1 MIVDE
6 DEDIQQQPLLNS
18 FAQSEE
24 INKLKDEI
32 EVLKSHLER
41 EKEKLYSYEKRVADL
56 TEELAITQANLTQT
70 FNKLNQVTN
79 ERDTFQT
86 KLKDSINKM
95 SWYRDKMQDQAEK
108 IEQVESNLEI
118 LTIENDSLKKQLQQ
132 VQNELNFIKEH
143 NILIPTK
150 ADNSRQSMIDT
161 HQQAS
166 NQHVNEELRRLHIA
180 MKQKEGLITKVKTI
194 VKNE

>member
-1 MIVDE
+1 M
-6 DEDIQQQPLLNS
+6 LNA

-32 EVLKSHLER
+32 EVLRSHLDR
-41 EKEKLYSYEKRVADL
+41 EKEKLYTYEKRVADL

-95 SWYRDKMQDQAEK
+95 SWYRDKMQDQSEK
-108 IEQVESNLEI
+108 IEQVESNLEL
-118 LTIENDSLKKQLQQ
+118 LTLENDSLKKQLQQ
-132 VQNELNFIKEH
+132 VQHELSFIKEH

-161 HQQAS
+161 HSQAS

-180 MKQKEGLITKVKTI
+180 IKQKEGLITKVKTI
-194 VKNE
+194 VGNE

>member
-70 FNKLNQVTN
+70 FNKLN
-79 ERDTFQT
+79 
-86 KLKDSINKM
+86 
-95 SWYRDKMQDQAEK
+95 
-108 IEQVESNLEI
+108 
-118 LTIENDSLKKQLQQ
+118 
-132 VQNELNFIKEH
+132 
-143 NILIPTK
+143 
-150 ADNSRQSMIDT
+150 
-161 HQQAS
+161 
-166 NQHVNEELRRLHIA
+166 
-180 MKQKEGLITKVKTI
+180 
-194 VKNE
+194 